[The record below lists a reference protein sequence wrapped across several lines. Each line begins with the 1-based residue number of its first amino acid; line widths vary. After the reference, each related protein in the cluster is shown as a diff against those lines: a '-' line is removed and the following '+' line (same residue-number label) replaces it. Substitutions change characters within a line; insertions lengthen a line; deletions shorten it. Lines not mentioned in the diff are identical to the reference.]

1 MNVMDAIRARRSI
14 RKYLP
19 DPVSEEALATVL
31 EAAQLAPT
39 ACNNQP
45 FKIIVVRDAELLQKL
60 VPACK
65 GQKFVGQ
72 APVVLV
78 GVGSEPESYPVQA
91 GWMNTFA
98 IDTTIVFDHITLA
111 AVEVGLGTCW
121 IGAFQEE
128 AVREVL
134 GIPETWRVVCLTPL
148 GVPAEDPPARDRK
161 PLAELVCE
169 DGWQE

>member
-1 MNVMDAIRARRSI
+1 MDVMEAIRTRRSI

-19 DPVSEEALATVL
+19 DPVSDEDLATVL

-45 FKIIVVRDAELLQKL
+45 FKIIVVKDAGLREKL

-65 GQKFVGQ
+65 GQRFVGE

-78 GVGSEPESYPVQA
+78 GCAFEPEAYPSQA

-98 IDTTIVFDHITLA
+98 VDTTIVFDHITLA
-111 AVEVGLGTCW
+111 ATALGLGTCW
-121 IGAFQEE
+121 IGAFDEE
-128 AVREVL
+128 SVRDVL
-134 GIPETWRVVCLTPL
+134 SIPADWRVVCLTPL
-148 GVPAEDPPARDRK
+148 GKPAEAPPARPRK
-161 PLAELVCE
+161 PLQQLVSE
-169 DGWQE
+169 EGW

>member
-1 MNVMDAIRARRSI
+1 MELMDAIRTRRSV
-14 RKYLP
+14 RKYAP
-19 DPVSEEALATVL
+19 ESVTDEQLATVL

-45 FKIIVVRDAELLQKL
+45 FKLIVVRDAELREKL

-72 APVVLV
+72 APIVLV
-78 GVGSEPESYPVQA
+78 GCGSEPDSYPKQA

-111 AVEVGLGTCW
+111 AVDVGLGTCW
-121 IGAFQEE
+121 IGAFLEDQ
-128 AVREVL
+128 VREIL
-134 GIPETWRVVCLTPL
+134 GIPASWRVVCLTPL
-148 GVPAEDPPARDRK
+148 GVPAESPDARDRK
-161 PLAELVCE
+161 GLEELVCE
-169 DGWQE
+169 DGWE